1 MKVKVRLDNYTGNA
15 GFDATF
21 NVIVVSAICNCSLLT
36 WDPPTVVTSTIDVS
50 NVSNPRTVTAP
61 FGTVNAASKI
71 ATPAIRSCTS
81 GSVLSCPVTST
92 LTATMKG
99 GAVLPSAWMSFNGT
113 IFTLNPTTASH
124 IGTWTFTITQTV
136 ATGSGANITYDGVV
150 VTTGCILSAM
160 PSPAAPTTG
169 LTAELYT
176 LKEISLLNTVY
187 TQQPPCAYT
196 VSNSF
201 AWTIPTGAP
210 ITVAANPQIITVN
223 TSLKEKVGTYTVRL
237 TNTVTDNNQ
246 GGPHTFTPYQEFVVT
261 VIDPCDTTVITPP
274 LTASSIIT
282 VVNGQS
288 ASLSF
293 AEAKDSIQETNKIY
307 TLCGPRAYSI
317 M

>member
-1 MKVKVRLDNYTGNA
+1 
-15 GFDATF
+15 
-21 NVIVVSAICNCSLLT
+21 
-36 WDPPTVVTSTIDVS
+36 
-50 NVSNPRTVTAP
+50 
-61 FGTVNAASKI
+61 
-71 ATPAIRSCTS
+71 
-81 GSVLSCPVTST
+81 
-92 LTATMKG
+92 
-99 GAVLPSAWMSFNGT
+99 
-113 IFTLNPTTASH
+113 
-124 IGTWTFTITQTV
+124 
-136 ATGSGANITYDGVV
+136 
-150 VTTGCILSAM
+150 
-160 PSPAAPTTG
+160 
-169 LTAELYT
+169 
-176 LKEISLLNTVY
+176 
-187 TQQPPCAYT
+187 
-196 VSNSF
+196 
-201 AWTIPTGAP
+201 
-210 ITVAANPQIITVN
+210 VN